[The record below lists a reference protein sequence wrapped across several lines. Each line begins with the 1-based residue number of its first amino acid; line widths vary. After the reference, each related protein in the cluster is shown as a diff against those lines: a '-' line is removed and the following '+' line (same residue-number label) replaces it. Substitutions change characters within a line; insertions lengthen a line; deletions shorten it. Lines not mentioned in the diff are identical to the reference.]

1 MKSEPVLPQ
10 RSEIFAARAWLAVCL
25 LLMLALAWLLPR
37 SHINSSV
44 LALLPQQNLG
54 QAPAEIQ
61 QGFMQRLDRQLV
73 WLVSAP
79 GADGDAAAAWWQAQ
93 LRALP
98 MLSEVSGA
106 LDDDQLQRW
115 GSFAYQ
121 HRNGLIDPLT
131 RARLQ
136 HGGGAQADWILA
148 QLFSAFAGVSSK
160 ELAGDPLLLVRGAQ
174 LALQQNASKWCCT
187 TAG

>member
-1 MKSEPVLPQ
+1 MPQ

-37 SHINSSV
+37 CHINSSV

-93 LRALP
+93 LEALP

-106 LDDDQLQRW
+106 LDDHQLQRW

-136 HGGGAQADWILA
+136 HGGGAAAADA
-148 QLFSAFAGVSSK
+148 
-160 ELAGDPLLLVRGAQ
+160 
-174 LALQQNASKWCCT
+174 
-187 TAG
+187 